1 MSALGND
8 IRETRQLL
16 LDCNDF
22 IRAMGYSGDAS
33 TQQLAKALRE
43 RIEKVLHVHKDIE
56 GVKGPDGCYD
66 I

>member
-1 MSALGND
+1 MTPELRAL
-8 IRETRQLL
+8 LS
-16 LDCNDF
+16 DCYSF
-22 IRAMGYSGDAS
+22 IRAMGYSNDAS

-43 RIEKVLHVHKDIE
+43 RIEKVLHVQQDIE